1 MPYEEAIKND
11 KRTYIQY
18 YMSLLKINHLL
29 IFSFCPNEDYNSR
42 IMKIL
47 LFFFSF
53 ATELSINALFFNDET
68 MHNIYKDEGSYDP
81 TYQIVQIIYSS
92 LISNIISTL
101 IKYFSLSENEVLDL
115 KEELR
120 KNSNM
125 INKKMKKLFKKLKI
139 KFALLFI
146 IIPIILFVFW
156 FYITCFCGIY
166 KNTQM
171 HLIID
176 TIISFLTSFI
186 FPFFTSFIPGI
197 FRKLS
202 LNSKK
207 KNKIYLYKF
216 SQFIENI
223 F

>member
-1 MPYEEAIKND
+1 M
-11 KRTYIQY
+11 QY
-18 YMSLLKINHLL
+18 YISLIKTNHLL
-29 IFSFCPNEDYNSR
+29 IFSFCLNDDYNSR

-53 ATELSINALFFNDET
+53 ASELSINALFFNDET
-68 MHNIYKDEGSYDP
+68 MNNIYKAEGTYDAS
-81 TYQIVQIIYSS
+81 YQIVQIIYSS
-92 LISNIISTL
+92 LIATIISNL

-115 KEELR
+115 KEEIR
-120 KNSNM
+120 KNSNI
-125 INKKMKKLFKKLKI
+125 INKKLKKLFLKLKI
-139 KFALLFI
+139 KFALFFLI
-146 IIPIILFVFW
+146 TPIILFVFW
-156 FYITCFCGIY
+156 FYMTCFCGIY

-176 TIISFLTSFI
+176 TIISFFTSFI
-186 FPFFTSFIPGI
+186 FPFVTSLVPGI

-202 LNSKK
+202 LKSEK

-216 SQFIENI
+216 SQFLENI